1 MSARPVV
8 LVAALATVW
17 LVWGSTYFAIRVALE
32 GFPPFGMAAV
42 RLTAAGAVLLVGA
55 RLLGDP
61 WPARRDL
68 GPVAFAGV
76 LMFLLG
82 NGSVVHAEQTVSS
95 GLVAVL
101 VGIVPVYTAA
111 LARLYGMPVSGVQ
124 WAGMAL
130 GAAGLVVLHLDE
142 GLRGDPWVS
151 ASLTVGSVAWAWA
164 SLVSKLR
171 SGVSPGMMSGVQM
184 VAGGLALAV
193 ASLAAGERWSASPP
207 LSSVVAMA
215 YLFTFGSIVAFSAY
229 NYLLRHA
236 SIAVAT
242 SYAYVNP
249 VVAVLLGVTLGGE
262 VLAPSGWAGLGLI
275 VAAVGLVTRKPSAR

>member
-1 MSARPVV
+1 MSGDRAR
-8 LVAALATVW
+8 LVAALVTVW

-42 RLTAAGAVLLVGA
+42 RLCAAGAVLLAGA

-61 WPARRDL
+61 WPSRKDL
-68 GPVAFAGV
+68 APVAFAGV
-76 LMFLLG
+76 LSFLLG

-101 VGIVPVYTAA
+101 VGVVPVYTAA
-111 LARLYGMPVSGVQ
+111 LARLYGVPVTRAQ

-142 GLRGDPWVS
+142 GLRGDLWVS
-151 ASLTVGSVAWAWA
+151 ASLTVGSIAWAWA
-164 SLVSKLR
+164 SLLSKLR
-171 SGVSPGMMSGVQM
+171 SGVTPGMMSGVQM
-184 VAGGLALAV
+184 LAGGLALAV
-193 ASLAAGERWSASPP
+193 ASVATGERWSSTPP
-207 LSSVVAMA
+207 LSSVVAVG

-249 VVAVLLGVTLGGE
+249 VVAVLLGIGLGGE
-262 VLAPSGWAGLGLI
+262 TLAPSGWAGLGLI
-275 VAAVGLVTRKPSAR
+275 VAAVGLVTRR